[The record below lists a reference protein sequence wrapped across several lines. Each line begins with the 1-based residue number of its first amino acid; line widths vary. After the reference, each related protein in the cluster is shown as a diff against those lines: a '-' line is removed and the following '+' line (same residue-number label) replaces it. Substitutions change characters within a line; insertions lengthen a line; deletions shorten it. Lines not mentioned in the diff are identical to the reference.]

1 MGLRPTQ
8 ADEKQLPFS
17 NYSPWKRHLSPLSSR
32 PERTRISYFAALATT
47 TDAVSRKGNRMKMIK
62 ATALDRKSGG
72 AQWRDLRFSGSFV
85 EMFFDRGSPSTKAEG
100 FASGRRRTNPF
111 PGLEPGVRGL
121 QTGPTTAFAVVNRM
135 SFFDPAVKRP

>member
-72 AQWRDLRFSGSFV
+72 SAVEGPAVQRFF
-85 EMFFDRGSPSTKAEG
+85 RGNVFRQRPRRPQKGHNDWSPHTG
-100 FASGRRRTNPF
+100 WTNPF
-111 PGLEPGVRGL
+111 PSLEPGVRGL
-121 QTGPTTAFAVVNRM
+121 LNGSQRQP
-135 SFFDPAVKRP
+135 SP

>member
-72 AQWRDLRFSGSFV
+72 AQWRDLRFSHISCPDTKQSFSV
-85 EMFFDRGSPSTKAEG
+85 SC
-100 FASGRRRTNPF
+100 
-111 PGLEPGVRGL
+111 
-121 QTGPTTAFAVVNRM
+121 
-135 SFFDPAVKRP
+135 